1 MTRLTLDAAVQAA
14 CEDGG
19 PVLDRNPGLQMDL
32 AAVGGVR
39 VLSLTEDAGMD
50 LGAETQP
57 PPSVAAIEPHPTE
70 PFVLRELAD
79 GDLEGTGFFIEAQA
93 VDYNLRV
100 TRAARWFDGVAAV
113 LVALVALL
121 LAPSALLAAPP
132 ASSNTS
138 TSSST
143 TTSTTMSAVAAPS
156 LLRSALEQAALR
168 PPTRKDGVSIA
179 VADLDSGETIFEKN
193 AAAPETIASVTK
205 MISTAA
211 ALHYLGPTY
220 KFRTTFWR
228 RGDIRDGNLLG
239 SLLVVGGGDPNISGR
254 FYDDDAFAIFD
265 KWAAG
270 LRQAG
275 ILRVT
280 GDLVLNAS
288 SFDGEYRHPDWP
300 PERDSRWYQAPISA
314 LSYNDNVVVVSVGK
328 GALPGSPA
336 NVTIDPNTDVVQSLS
351 RARTVGKT
359 GTIRVAVSRPS
370 GSDLV
375 TVSGT
380 VPNRYFRWATPLSI
394 DDPPKFFGAA
404 LKSRLKAA
412 GIELTGNVVE
422 RPMPADNA
430 WILVASTESDII
442 PTLAIA
448 NKRSQSFYAE
458 QIFKTLAYEKS
469 GRGTW
474 ESALG
479 LANQFLGGLGLDASR
494 FALRDGSGLSS
505 GNRVSATDMVAFLR
519 AMNRHPQGAVWR
531 STLAVSGEPEGSLRH
546 RLNDA
551 RSRGLVSAK
560 TGTLN
565 GVSTL
570 AGYAQAG
577 SGKTYAFAILLNGP
591 RVTESRG
598 HAYQDRL
605 VRILLQRG

>member
-1 MTRLTLDAAVQAA
+1 MAA
-14 CEDGG
+14 
-19 PVLDRNPGLQMDL
+19 LL
-32 AAVGGVR
+32 A
-39 VLSLTEDAGMD
+39 
-50 LGAETQP
+50 
-57 PPSVAAIEPHPTE
+57 
-70 PFVLRELAD
+70 
-79 GDLEGTGFFIEAQA
+79 
-93 VDYNLRV
+93 
-100 TRAARWFDGVAAV
+100 
-113 LVALVALL
+113 ALL
-121 LAPSALLAAPP
+121 LAPPSLF
-132 ASSNTS
+132 ASSTNTTNS
-138 TSSST
+138 TNASRSRSKSSVT
-143 TTSTTMSAVAAPS
+143 QPS
-156 LLRSALEQAALR
+156 SLKPSSLKDALEQAALR
-168 PPTRKDGVSIA
+168 PPTKKDGVSIA
-179 VADLDSGETIFEKN
+179 VADLETGETVFEKN
-193 AAAPETIASVTK
+193 PGTPETIASVTK

-211 ALHYLGPTY
+211 ALHYLGPSY

-228 RGDIRDGNLLG
+228 RGEIKDGNLLG

-254 FYDDDAFAIFD
+254 FYDDDVFAIFD

-275 ILRVT
+275 IIRVT

-288 SFDGEYRHPDWP
+288 CFDEEYRHPDWP
-300 PERDSRWYQAPISA
+300 PERDSHWYQAPVSA
-314 LSYNDNVVVVSVGK
+314 LSYNDNVVVVSVGR
-328 GALPGSPA
+328 GALPGAPA
-336 NVTIDPNTDVVQSLS
+336 NVTIDPDTDVVQALT
-351 RARTVGKT
+351 RARTVGKA
-359 GTIRVAVSRPS
+359 GKIRVAVSRPS
-370 GSDLV
+370 GSEVV

-412 GIELTGNVVE
+412 GIELTGSVVE

-430 WILVASTESDII
+430 WILVATTESDII

-474 ESALG
+474 GSALS
-479 LANQFLGGLGLDASR
+479 LAGQFLEGLGLDAKR
-494 FALRDGSGLSS
+494 FELRDGSGLSS
-505 GNRVSATDMVAFLR
+505 GNRTSAADLVSFLR
-519 AMNRHPQGAVWR
+519 AMNQHPQGPVWR
-531 STLAVSGEPEGSLRH
+531 STLAVSGDPEGSLRH
-546 RLNDA
+546 RLNDS
-551 RSRGLVSAK
+551 RLRGLVAGK

-577 SGKTYAFAILLNGP
+577 SGRTYAFAILLNGP

-605 VRILLQRG
+605 LRVLLQRG